1 MMPRN
6 ALPLTAIALCV
17 ALLVWQFV
25 PVPLGV
31 DPDNWGRFIGILLSY
46 AALFSLGLI
55 GMATALRGQR
65 DFFLPLALL
74 STPLIRLRAFS
85 VHPDAGSIA
94 LFIAPLLLV
103 SVAAAIALRRN
114 RPF

>member
-31 DPDNWGRFIGILLSY
+31 DPDNWGRFIGILLLY

-65 DFFLPLALL
+65 DFLSPARVALHPSNSVASVFSSSRCRL
-74 STPLIRLRAFS
+74 DCPVCAIIARLRCCG
-85 VHPDAGSIA
+85 H
-94 LFIAPLLLV
+94 
-103 SVAAAIALRRN
+103 
-114 RPF
+114 